1 MNYQSFANSPEAAE
15 SDSSLLHPHENQYR
29 TRPSVLSCFLQ
40 TTAIFFLLF
49 ILALGS
55 AFFAD
60 KAIPQKVNASNRSEY
75 GFDKM
80 DRRIWHL
87 ERRVFE
93 LEKRAIMFEWAK
105 LDESDDKED

>member
-1 MNYQSFANSPEAAE
+1 VRSIIATFS
-15 SDSSLLHPHENQYR
+15 SLLLSSLLHPHETQYR

-49 ILALGS
+49 TIALCS
-55 AFFAD
+55 ALFVD
-60 KAIPQKVNASNRSEY
+60 KAIPQKVNASHPYEY
-75 GFDKM
+75 GLDEM